1 MAFPNENG
9 GYYNNHYTADEAEL
23 VDKAKRVHRGSTAS
37 AQRALKT
44 AERTRELAANT
55 LGELESQG
63 QKLDR
68 IDADLHEI
76 DQDVDESK
84 SVLSYMRRCCMC
96 FLCSCCCD
104 GDRDVVRDN
113 TRKQR
118 VKGRNQ
124 ARAQETEMY
133 AKANEARKTE
143 SSTGAVAAHAPVNE
157 EAARNELLE
166 KPGRVNI
173 EERRRQRQAARNPAY
188 RIGENLADEDK
199 EEIHAETEKQEEAFD
214 QIGTALGDLK
224 QMSHAMNDELK
235 RQEHVLDAVTDHT
248 DRTGYEIQHVSAQ
261 ARKDFKV
268 RPKPASSGGMKRQAL
283 RAATRFV

>member
-1 MAFPNENG
+1 MAYRSENG
-9 GYYNNHYTADEAEL
+9 GPYNSNYTAEEAEM
-23 VDKAKRVHRGSTAS
+23 VDKAKRVHRGTTES

-84 SVLSYMRRCCMC
+84 SVLSYMRRCCLC

-124 ARAQETEMY
+124 ARAQEQEMY
-133 AKANEARKTE
+133 AKAKETRKAETPAAA
-143 SSTGAVAAHAPVNE
+143 TAAHAPVNE
-157 EAARNELLE
+157 EAARSELFS

-173 EERRRQRQAARNPAY
+173 EERRRQRAAQRNPAY
-188 RIGENLADEDK
+188 RIGENLADEDRD
-199 EEIHAETEKQEEAFD
+199 EIQAETHKQEETFD
-214 QIGTALGDLK
+214 QIGAALGDLK
-224 QMSHAMNDELK
+224 HMSHAMNDELK
-235 RQEHVLDAVTDHT
+235 RQENVLDAVTDHT
-248 DRTGYEIQHVSAQ
+248 DRTGYDIQHVSAQ

-268 RPKPASSGGMKRQAL
+268 RPKPASSGFKRQAL